1 VLIRFNLNA
10 DELKRAC
17 EHMDVISALV
27 SDDVVEFNVVM
38 DGVWVTSLGK
48 WQLLSAD
55 VQSEGRV
62 AIPAAV
68 VEGLI
73 QTLPYFGKKKVEIGC
88 SEGRLR
94 IHTTVFHSRE
104 IVVSGIQSDPQR
116 GSRWRRRVLSP
127 EVA

>member
-1 VLIRFNLNA
+1 MLIRFNLNA

-27 SDDVVEFNVVM
+27 SDDVVEFNVVT

-62 AIPAAV
+62 AIPASV

-73 QTLPYFGKKKVEIGC
+73 RTLPYFGKKKVEIGC

-104 IVVSGIQSDPQR
+104 IVVSSIQSDPQR
-116 GSRWRRRVLSP
+116 GSRWRRHALSP